1 MRKRPPFVEFFRDRH
16 GKPRLYFRRDRRLPR
31 IRLPGV
37 VGSPEFNRAYEDALA
52 GRLSNPTL
60 ARPAVA
66 AQGTIE
72 ALVRSY
78 MQTRE
83 YRDLRQTTKA
93 GYASRL
99 EAIRTKHG
107 HRLVAEM
114 TRERI
119 VKAFLD
125 PYADRPG
132 AALSMLKMLRILIK
146 HAIMLGWLQHDPSL
160 GIKRPKQGEV
170 RSWSDAELSRF
181 EAHWPVGTKERL
193 AFGLM
198 LYTGQRRSDV
208 HRMVWADVTGE
219 TIRVVQQKTGAKLT
233 IPFHADLRDH
243 LCGNAARACRDPH
256 DRVRSPV
263 HCGRVQR
270 LHARCHQGGGLAA
283 RLPAARAAEGRWATA
298 RGGRM
303 LVARTNGG
311 AWPQDVERSR
321 TLHP

>member
-16 GKPRLYFRRDRRLPR
+16 GKPRLYFRKDRRLPR

-99 EAIRTKHG
+99 ETIRTKHG

-170 RSWSDAELSRF
+170 RSWTRRRVMQF
-181 EAHWPVGTKERL
+181 EAHWPDRHEAAAGVRL
-193 AFGLM
+193 DALHGAAS
-198 LYTGQRRSDV
+198 QRRSSHDV
-208 HRMVWADVTGE
+208 GRRDRRNDPCRSAKDRGEADHP
-219 TIRVVQQKTGAKLT
+219 IALRS
-233 IPFHADLRDH
+233 ADAILSRNEAH
-243 LCGNAARACRDPH
+243 ACRDPH

-298 RGGRM
+298 RRGRM
-303 LVARTNGG
+303 LVARTNGSTG
-311 AWPQDVERSR
+311 P
-321 TLHP
+321 

>member
-16 GKPRLYFRRDRRLPR
+16 GKPRLYFRKDRRLPR
-31 IRLPGV
+31 IPLPGG

-83 YRDLRQTTKA
+83 YRDLRQTTKT

-99 EAIRTKHG
+99 ETIRTKHG

-132 AALSMLKMLRILIK
+132 AALSVIKMLRILIK
-146 HAIMLGWLQHDPSL
+146 HAIMLGWLSNDPSL

-170 RSWSDAELSRF
+170 RSWTDAELMQF
-181 EAHWPVGTKERL
+181 EAHWRIGT
-193 AFGLM
+193 
-198 LYTGQRRSDV
+198 
-208 HRMVWADVTGE
+208 
-219 TIRVVQQKTGAKLT
+219 
-233 IPFHADLRDH
+233 
-243 LCGNAARACRDPH
+243 
-256 DRVRSPV
+256 
-263 HCGRVQR
+263 
-270 LHARCHQGGGLAA
+270 
-283 RLPAARAAEGRWATA
+283 
-298 RGGRM
+298 
-303 LVARTNGG
+303 
-311 AWPQDVERSR
+311 
-321 TLHP
+321 

>member
-1 MRKRPPFVEFFRDRH
+1 MERQGVMPGSVRFGRRCLYDFQSVRARSSAFNARVPRTEARCRCCALKPITRGRISTMRKRPPFVEFFRDRH
-16 GKPRLYFRRDRRLPR
+16 GKPRLYFRKDRRLPR
-31 IRLPGV
+31 IRLPGG

-60 ARPAVA
+60 ARAAVV

-78 MQTRE
+78 MQNRE

-99 EAIRTKHG
+99 ETIRRKHG

-146 HAIMLGWLQHDPSL
+146 HAITLG
-160 GIKRPKQGEV
+160 
-170 RSWSDAELSRF
+170 
-181 EAHWPVGTKERL
+181 
-193 AFGLM
+193 
-198 LYTGQRRSDV
+198 
-208 HRMVWADVTGE
+208 
-219 TIRVVQQKTGAKLT
+219 
-233 IPFHADLRDH
+233 
-243 LCGNAARACRDPH
+243 
-256 DRVRSPV
+256 
-263 HCGRVQR
+263 
-270 LHARCHQGGGLAA
+270 
-283 RLPAARAAEGRWATA
+283 
-298 RGGRM
+298 
-303 LVARTNGG
+303 
-311 AWPQDVERSR
+311 
-321 TLHP
+321 